1 MSIED
6 KLAILEALAM
16 YSHTL
21 DNGDDAG
28 WVQLFTEDAVWEAY
42 PKGADTPSI
51 RHEGHDGITRF
62 AASMRTNGAGTQVRH
77 LKVNT
82 IFVELTPER
91 ARIRSNGLLTAV
103 PSGGE
108 GRIALTGIY
117 AETFR
122 KTAQGWLIQHCAL
135 HMDR

>member
-1 MSIED
+1 
-6 KLAILEALAM
+6 
-16 YSHTL
+16 
-21 DNGDDAG
+21 
-28 WVQLFTEDAVWEAY
+28 V
-42 PKGADTPSI
+42 
-51 RHEGHDGITRF
+51 
-62 AASMRTNGAGTQVRH
+62 VRGR
-77 LKVNT
+77 
-82 IFVELTPER
+82 LTPER